1 MHIPKDTIIDQRFRI
16 LGQIGSGGMGDVYE
30 AEQTDLGRVVAIKF
44 LNEKDLCDAESLA
57 RFQREAQV
65 ISQLRHKNIVAIYA
79 FGVWRKLPYM
89 VIERINGTSLDSLLQ
104 AREPLDPAFVLDVG
118 MQVCAGLQVA
128 HDAGVVHRDIK
139 PHNLLLADTRDVKII
154 DFGLAKVLAPLSEE
168 QQLTEAG
175 TTLGT
180 VLYMSP
186 EQVLCQPVDARA
198 DVYALACVLHH
209 CLTGGPPFMSD
220 SAISVMRMQVN
231 DPPPRIDH
239 IEAPVEV
246 KASLQAVLGKGM
258 AKDPA
263 KRYQSAKDMLKDLQA
278 VHEGCVVEAP
288 PVVQD
293 RARAEAAGSKR
304 KAILTAAAVLVPLA
318 LAGTAATLRFMPPP
332 ASSSKPG
339 QLDSIEEGRNLQR
352 RIDALRSR
360 TLESLPKAEYSA
372 ACAELAPLYDKLA
385 HIDER
390 NRVNNAMF
398 AIHFAKGAIQAAPFT
413 TKFQYL
419 KKLRGC
425 LGFEGQRNSFY
436 EATHYLTGECDAAWN
451 ANKLRPAR
459 DGYAALLSMISDVGS
474 EPYWVDQQ
482 RYVMCRLLESDGKL
496 NNREDWLADAE
507 QCVAL
512 AANFPSNK
520 QSYVNDIFL
529 RLKGLGLHDS
539 AADLRQRFDAH
550 ATSR

>member
-57 RFQREAQV
+57 RFQREAQI

-89 VIERINGTSLDSLLQ
+89 VIERINGTSLDSVLQ
-104 AREPLDPAFVLDVG
+104 AREPLEPAFVLDIG

-139 PHNLLLADTRDVKII
+139 PHNLLLSDTQDVKII

-198 DVYALACVLHH
+198 DVYALACVMHH
-209 CLTGGPPFMSD
+209 CLTGAPPFMSD

-231 DPPPRIDH
+231 DPPPRIDK
-239 IEAPVEV
+239 IEAPIEV
-246 KASLQAVLGKGM
+246 KASLQAVLDKAM

-263 KRYQSAKDMLKDLQA
+263 RRYQSAKDMLKDLEA
-278 VHEGCVVEAP
+278 VQEGSAVEAP
-288 PVVQD
+288 RVVQD
-293 RARAEAAGSKR
+293 NTRTQAGSKR
-304 KAILTAAAVLVPLA
+304 KAMITATAVLVL
-318 LAGTAATLRFMPPP
+318 LTVAGTAAAFKLMPPP
-332 ASSSKPG
+332 ASLSVPA
-339 QLDSIEEGRNLQR
+339 QDNIEESRNLQT
-352 RIDALRSR
+352 RIDGLRSR
-360 TLESLPKAEYSA
+360 TLETLPKDEYSVV
-372 ACAELAPLYDKLA
+372 CAELAPLYDKLS

-390 NRVNNAMF
+390 NRVNNSMF
-398 AIHFAKGAIQAAPFT
+398 AIHFAKGAIQAAPFA

-436 EATHYLTGECDAAWN
+436 EATHYLTGECDAAWK
-451 ANKLRPAR
+451 ANKLRAAR
-459 DGYAALLSMISDVGS
+459 DGYAALLAIISDVGN
-474 EPYWVDQQ
+474 EPYWVDQK
-482 RYVMCRLLESDGKL
+482 RYIMCRVLESDGKL

-512 AANFPSNK
+512 AANFPSDK

-529 RLKGLGLHDS
+529 RLKGLGLHDA
-539 AADLRQRFDAH
+539 AADLRQRFESH
-550 ATSR
+550 ATAP